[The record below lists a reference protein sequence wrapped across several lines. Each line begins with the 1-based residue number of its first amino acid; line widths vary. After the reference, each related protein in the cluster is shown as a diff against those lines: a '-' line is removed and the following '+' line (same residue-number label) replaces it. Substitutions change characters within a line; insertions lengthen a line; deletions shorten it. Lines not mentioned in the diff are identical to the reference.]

1 MVSYLKICVIA
12 NVKHVEMY
20 EKDGDNGL
28 PYITQD
34 QLKALK
40 KKKAELKKIVITNA
54 KHVEMYT

>member
-1 MVSYLKICVIA
+1 MISLKLLVSYLIKICVIA
-12 NVKHVEMY
+12 NVNHVEMY

-40 KKKAELKKIVITNA
+40 KKKVELKKIVTI
-54 KHVEMYT
+54 